1 MVIVVIVIVVIIF
14 LSGFFDHIYNVGVA
28 RNLSG
33 VYN

>member
-1 MVIVVIVIVVIIF
+1 MVIVVIVIVVIVS
-14 LSGFFDHIYNVGVA
+14 LSGFCGHIYNVGVA